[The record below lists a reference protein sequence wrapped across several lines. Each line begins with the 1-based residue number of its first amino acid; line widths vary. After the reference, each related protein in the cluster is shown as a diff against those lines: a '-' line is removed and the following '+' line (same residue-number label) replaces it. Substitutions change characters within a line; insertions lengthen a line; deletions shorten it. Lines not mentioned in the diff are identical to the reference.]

1 MAASSAEKNN
11 NRNDGDMESAGSSGY
26 GHGVISNYGYPTFVY
41 KEEEDCDTGI
51 NPVLALS
58 TIGILGAATL
68 FIFRRITMP
77 PTMRRRKRRSDG
89 EEEDRP
95 EMVGLVD
102 DLQDLVASGLLAFVH
117 KQ

>member
-1 MAASSAEKNN
+1 MATSSAEKSNN
-11 NRNDGDMESAGSSGY
+11 SNDGDMESAGSSGY

-68 FIFRRITMP
+68 FIFRRITNSMG
-77 PTMRRRKRRSDG
+77 RRKKRD
-89 EEEDRP
+89 EDAEIDTHSQLM
-95 EMVGLVD
+95 EMVYTGVFTT
-102 DLQDLVASGLLAFVH
+102 ASSH
-117 KQ
+117 ISH